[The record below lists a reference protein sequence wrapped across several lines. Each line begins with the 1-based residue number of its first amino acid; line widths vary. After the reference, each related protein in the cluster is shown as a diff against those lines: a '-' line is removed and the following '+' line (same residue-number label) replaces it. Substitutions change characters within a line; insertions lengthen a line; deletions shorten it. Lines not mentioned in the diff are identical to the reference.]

1 MSEDQQVTPK
11 LSERFSGLFG
21 VEDASLDMSLDN
33 SPKAIYIEES
43 RKLNL
48 NKLLHLAPYSEVL
61 LLLGEPAVGRTS
73 LLNAFVQRAATTWR
87 ISFVTA
93 TALMDG
99 VAFLRQ
105 IGRGFDHDLDKV
117 ESTTDL
123 LWELDRYMQAL
134 GRSGR
139 RAIIIVDDA
148 HLLTDDVIMLTE
160 KILHD
165 ERTDNSVSLI
175 MSMRKDQANKLDR
188 FALLKERLAYTLVL
202 EPFSQKEVDGYLRHR
217 MTAAAPQL
225 NELLSPELVAD
236 IHRKSGGMP
245 EEINALAHG
254 ILTKKGKSS
263 APSGKGGSALKL
275 VALAVAAV
283 VIGGVLYFQD
293 EINQLFAVPAESEQA
308 TGDMLIEQPD
318 TQVLMAIDAESQQSS
333 MANLEDAE
341 GKPVPV
347 LQGESELVVDDLP
360 AADEEPVAQIVE
372 VEEVVEKVEELEE
385 LEELEVLA
393 ESKASIDE
401 TVVSEAAPIA
411 VVEMQNAVP
420 EVLVKPD
427 PRQMPQPAPPAKVEV
442 TVPPG
447 LEWFMAQPGKHYTMQ
462 MMALVDK
469 PKVLRFVEKHNIA
482 DQSAVYPITRRGKV
496 LTVLV
501 YGSYASR
508 TEANKAAKALPKSW
522 GVAQPWIRSFTDA
535 RSDLQ

>member
-1 MSEDQQVTPK
+1 MSEDQQITPK

-21 VEDASLDMSLDN
+21 VEDTSLDMSLDN

-123 LWELDRYMQAL
+123 LWELDRYLQAL

-160 KILHD
+160 KILRD

-175 MSMRKDQANKLDR
+175 ISMRKDQANKLDR
-188 FALLKERLAYTLVL
+188 FALLKERLAYTLIL

-217 MTAAAPQL
+217 MVAAAPQL

-263 APSGKGGSALKL
+263 ASSGKGGSALKL

-293 EINQLFAVPAESEQA
+293 EINQLFAVPAESVQTA
-308 TGDMLIEQPD
+308 GDGLIEQSD
-318 TQVLMAIDAESQQSS
+318 TQVLMAIDVESQQSS
-333 MANLEDAE
+333 MASLEDAE

-347 LQGESELVVDDLP
+347 LQGESELVVADFP
-360 AADEEPVAQIVE
+360 AADEELAAQIVE
-372 VEEVVEKVEELEE
+372 AEEVVERVEEV
-385 LEELEVLA
+385 EVLA
-393 ESKASIDE
+393 EPRASIDE
-401 TVVSEAAPIA
+401 TAVSETESIA
-411 VVEMQNAVP
+411 VVEMQNAAP
-420 EVLVKPD
+420 EVLVKPE
-427 PRQMPQPAPPAKVEV
+427 PRSMPQPAPPAKVEV

-462 MMALVDK
+462 LMALVDK
-469 PKVLRFVEKHNIA
+469 PKVLRFVDKHKIA
-482 DQSAVYPITRRGKV
+482 DYSAVYPITRRGKV